1 MGKKLPCSNGAAIL
15 FGEPS
20 MARESQSCLREVLI
34 KMSDAKGQPFAENQS
49 APDTKITLSS
59 VSASAPDTKIALS
72 PASPSV
78 PATEIPLSPQN
89 PLPPDTE
96 FDDAFAAAARDYR
109 MLLDKEYPVDASLKL
124 VGDRYRLSHNGRMML
139 YRGILSRSASQINLA
154 KLVRVSWEG
163 AELGI
168 DGYNVLFTL
177 TNYLHGHPMFIATDG
192 FLRDVGGAHGRIAD
206 HRGFERMAEVVAEM
220 LSQLNLGKVTF
231 FLDAP
236 VSSSGKQAAFL
247 REAFARCSVNAE
259 VRLENGVDHFLA
271 CWEGELI
278 ATADSAIIARTSA
291 HVFDLARYILE
302 RQFNAHF
309 PPLASLI
316 A

>member
-1 MGKKLPCSNGAAIL
+1 
-15 FGEPS
+15 
-20 MARESQSCLREVLI
+20 
-34 KMSDAKGQPFAENQS
+34 MSDAKSPSFAEN
-49 APDTKITLSS
+49 PR
-59 VSASAPDTKIALS
+59 
-72 PASPSV
+72 
-78 PATEIPLSPQN
+78 PL
-89 PLPPDTE
+89 DTE
-96 FDDAFAAAARDYR
+96 TTPFPGGPRAPETDFDDAFAAAARDYR

-139 YRGILSRSASQINLA
+139 YRGILPRSASQINLA
-154 KLVRVSWEG
+154 KLVHASWEG

-220 LSQLNLGKVTF
+220 LSQLNLSKVTF

-247 REAFARCSVNAE
+247 REAFARCAVNAE